1 MQVQQLIRR
10 TVVPAVFAALALPA
24 AFSLQAASLNAKTG
38 AWEITTSSVTNGITM
53 PPEVL
58 AKMPPEQ
65 RAKIEKSMQAR
76 DGKVRTHVT
85 KSCVTKEELDQ
96 DRMLKSDEDQD
107 GRQCNKTLVSK
118 SSSKIVMERTCTGPR
133 PSKSTMVVE
142 AKSPETMVSTI
153 DMVQGTGAKVHVEIH
168 GRWLGA
174 SCAEVKAGKD
184 GE

>member
-1 MQVQQLIRR
+1 MLVQQLFHR
-10 TVVPAVFAALALPA
+10 TVVAAVFAVLALPA
-24 AFSLQAASLNAKTG
+24 AFGVHATSLNAKPG
-38 AWEITTSSVTNGITM
+38 AWEITTSTMSTGITM

-76 DGKVRTHVT
+76 DGKTRTHVT

-107 GRQCNKTLVSK
+107 GRQCSKKLVSK
-118 SSSKIVMERTCTGPR
+118 SPTKIVMERTCTGPR

-142 AKSPETMVSTI
+142 AKTPDNMVSTI
-153 DMVQGTGAKVHVEIH
+153 DMVHGTGAKVHVEIN
-168 GRWLGA
+168 GRWLAA
-174 SCAEVKAGKD
+174 SCAEVKGAKD